1 MGAALFA
8 VKRCSPMRVR
18 MPAQDSRSTYALL
31 YLPAVRDDWHKQ
43 EHCQDHV
50 DIDPC
55 ITYGSGGSWPTSSL
69 PALVVVRVG
78 PWSTSGPQIP
88 TPDQRIPRR
97 RASTMRERSGWSDMS
112 CIRH

>member
-1 MGAALFA
+1 VLGPRLVHGALAVWMQNMGAALFA

-18 MPAQDSRSTYALL
+18 MPAQDSRSAYALL

-55 ITYGSGGSWPTSSL
+55 ITYGSGGRKRS
-69 PALVVVRVG
+69 ALLAAVAL
-78 PWSTSGPQIP
+78 S
-88 TPDQRIPRR
+88 
-97 RASTMRERSGWSDMS
+97 
-112 CIRH
+112 